1 MMLPKPVYESLP
13 VSYIA
18 LGISAM
24 IVVPSTI
31 AFANG
36 LLLSIAGLLILFKRR
51 NYRYTQRLNSI
62 DVPFTTLR
70 QYQIHSQQ

>member
-18 LGISAM
+18 LGICAM
-24 IVVPSTI
+24 LVVPSMI
-31 AFANG
+31 AFING
-36 LLLSIAGLLILFKRR
+36 LVLSVAGLLILFKRR
-51 NYRYTQRLNSI
+51 NYRYLQSLNSI

-70 QYQIHSQQ
+70 QYQLNSQQ